1 MTPNSVLT
9 FVLNIYTEMM
19 LRVLQRNHV
28 PDLKNWHSW
37 WTWTGRKTDEN
48 GDKYRTQARRR
59 GRFTPPRN
67 QCVGCIQISLVPHD
81 APLSEITPK
90 NRAVRPG
97 EEESSPG
104 SYDDHSKGEK
114 LKATHLQVSLYTY
127 LLLATLCCSVLFSTS
142 RVSASFSKWTTA
154 KFLPSPYSPLN
165 TYICILRWIQS
176 LTSPQTCLCR
186 SDHSMEDYTTK
197 SQSMK

>member
-1 MTPNSVLT
+1 MNAVLT

-28 PDLKNWHSW
+28 SDLKNWHSW
-37 WTWTGRKTDEN
+37 WTWTGKKTEKN
-48 GDKYRTQARRR
+48 WDKYRTQARRR
-59 GRFTPPRN
+59 GRYTPPRN
-67 QCVGCIQISLVPHD
+67 QCVGCIWINLVPHD

-90 NRAVRPG
+90 SKAARPG

-104 SYDDHSKGEK
+104 SYNDHSKEEK

-127 LLLATLCCSVLFSTS
+127 LLLAILCCSVLFSTS

-154 KFLPSPYSPLN
+154 KSLPSPYSPLN

-197 SQSMK
+197 SQSMQ